1 MIPIVNFDSN
11 LFLFYGED
19 DDTAKVSL
27 VVVVGVSVG
36 SSGYDMVQ
44 SYFLYVV
51 SFLWFLAPKMYG
63 NFGVTYYQIV
73 YAECVP
79 LKVVY
84 LSLPKY
90 I

>member
-51 SFLWFLAPKMYG
+51 SFCGF
-63 NFGVTYYQIV
+63 
-73 YAECVP
+73 
-79 LKVVY
+79 
-84 LSLPKY
+84 
-90 I
+90 

>member
-1 MIPIVNFDSN
+1 MVNQSFTFQCQLFVPFATLYPMIPIVNFDSN
-11 LFLFYGED
+11 LFVFYGED

-51 SFLWFLAPKMYG
+51 SFCGF
-63 NFGVTYYQIV
+63 
-73 YAECVP
+73 
-79 LKVVY
+79 
-84 LSLPKY
+84 
-90 I
+90 